1 MYAKAKMQANDT
13 IVIGFTILANEQL
26 RKEQDS
32 HLHEALQAYKM
43 QLKWET
49 SRMKSLNN
57 CLTTQIW
64 QNQRREQSLAAVGRC
79 TEELNQPDLQSQWIA
94 L

>member
-1 MYAKAKMQANDT
+1 METNDT

-43 QLKWET
+43 QLKWVA
-49 SRMKSLNN
+49 SRLIFSD
-57 CLTTQIW
+57 IF
-64 QNQRREQSLAAVGRC
+64 E
-79 TEELNQPDLQSQWIA
+79 
-94 L
+94 

>member
-1 MYAKAKMQANDT
+1 MTPGSGENHLLCCGFPLADCVAGKCSCQLSPTPPKVYAKAKMETNDT

-43 QLKWET
+43 QLK
-49 SRMKSLNN
+49 
-57 CLTTQIW
+57 
-64 QNQRREQSLAAVGRC
+64 
-79 TEELNQPDLQSQWIA
+79 
-94 L
+94 